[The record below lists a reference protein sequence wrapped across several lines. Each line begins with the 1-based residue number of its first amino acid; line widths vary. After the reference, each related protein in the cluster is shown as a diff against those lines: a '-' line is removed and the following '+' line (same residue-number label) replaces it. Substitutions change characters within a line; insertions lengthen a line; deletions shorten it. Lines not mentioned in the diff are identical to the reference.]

1 VSKEDIMN
9 KELKLAHLGLAAV
22 ILVMICIAF
31 TGCTSNAGTAPA
43 PVQTTV
49 AEVQT
54 TVPQTPLPTTAPAE
68 QTPAPGKLA
77 SAIGSQIPGQV
88 GLVNQSIQTGIAN
101 DENMPTAVGVTI
113 PDLPFSQLYPISSA
127 QIIAKTNVMTLPLVA
142 SSTTFRA
149 AYSPVT
155 LQLAADDLGY
165 TAEQYHDKITNI
177 KAENLVDEQTRMT
190 YLQYLLIVKNTG
202 YSVRDAAIA
211 EQQGNYQ
218 QASMYSQNALTY
230 LDGIK
235 QLPDQS
241 PKSTLNR
248 MEAYI
253 QNYKYTMDRNAQLQ
267 ASGTSAQDLI
277 QGSNLYKRVAAG

>member
-1 VSKEDIMN
+1 MI

-22 ILVMICIAF
+22 ILVIICIAF
-31 TGCTSNAGTAPA
+31 AGCTSPAETAPP

-49 AEVQT
+49 VQSSP
-54 TVPQTPLPTTAPAE
+54 VVTPTAE
-68 QTPAPGKLA
+68 QTAAPTAAPTAGPLA
-77 SAIGSQIPGQV
+77 SAIGAQIPGQV
-88 GLVNQSIQTGIAN
+88 EQVNQSIQTGIVN
-101 DENMPTAVGVTI
+101 DENMPTAMGVTI
-113 PDLPFSQLYPISSA
+113 PDLPFSQLYPLSSA
-127 QIIAKTNVMTLPLVA
+127 QIIAKVNIVTIPLVA

-165 TAEQYHDKITNI
+165 TAEQYHDKMSNM
-177 KAENLVDEQTRMT
+177 KAENKANEEARQV
-190 YLQYLLIVKNTG
+190 YIQYLLIVKNTG

-211 EQQGNYQ
+211 EGQGNYQ
-218 QASMYSQNALTY
+218 QAAMYTQNALTY

-248 MEAYI
+248 LKAYL
-253 QNYKYTMDRNAQLQ
+253 QNYKYTMDHNAKLV
-267 ASGTSAQDLI
+267 ASGANTQDII
-277 QGSNLYKRVAAG
+277 QGSNLYKRMAAG